1 MQTLRDLQE
10 HLKVVSEKDAE
21 IAALKEQREH
31 EIEAKNNTIRRMQ
44 SENDALKNWRDS
56 SLKVEAS
63 WDCQAVG
70 EALGLTFGSN
80 IRRRILPGINAL
92 KERVRDL
99 EEANSQLA
107 GAAIEKPPYKSDL
120 QAENTLLREA
130 LEEIKQ
136 AFRASLPE
144 KGVPDED
151 MEIFIL
157 YPMFRAVL
165 PIINDA
171 LREAK

>member
-1 MQTLRDLQE
+1 MCSCYCV
-10 HLKVVSEKDAE
+10 KVN
-21 IAALKEQREH
+21 IATARKG
-31 EIEAKNNTIRRMQ
+31 EIEAKQRIMDYIKPARGFLRRGKMNNESIIQGIMDL
-44 SENDALKNWRDS
+44 ELEMLVVKKNA
-56 SLKVEAS
+56 EIA
-63 WDCQAVG
+63 
-70 EALGLTFGSN
+70 
-80 IRRRILPGINAL
+80 AL

-107 GAAIEKPPYKSDL
+107 GAAIEKLPYKSDL

-165 PIINDA
+165 PIINKA
-171 LREAK
+171 LKEAKDGTETA